1 LAASVHAL
9 DWLNF
14 VAADVRDG
22 VGPFL
27 AIYLMVGRHWEP
39 AAIGLAMSAMGIAAI
54 AAQTPAGALV
64 DRLRSKRALIVVAS
78 LAVAAGCLSIV
89 HASTFGAAASNAMS
103 GVIVQQAGYH
113 GAFLTLA
120 AIAGVA
126 ALWLALMM
134 PETRAR

>member
-54 AAQTPAGALV
+54 AAQIPAGALV

-113 GAFLTLA
+113 AAFLTLA